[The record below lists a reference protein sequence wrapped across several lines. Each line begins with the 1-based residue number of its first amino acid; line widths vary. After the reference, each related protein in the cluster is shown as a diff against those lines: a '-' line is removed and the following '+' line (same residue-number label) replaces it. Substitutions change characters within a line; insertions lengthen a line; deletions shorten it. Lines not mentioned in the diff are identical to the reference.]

1 MVKGSKHTKE
11 SLRKISISQSNRNI
25 VAWNKGTKGIMKA
38 NKTSFSKGHTPP
50 HKGEKLRPEAIENIR
65 KAHLLSNKGKG
76 KNHYNWK
83 GGITEENH
91 KIRTSVAYREFRMGV
106 LRRDRFTCIKC
117 GYKSKGSQCKDIVV
131 DHIKP
136 FSLYPKLRLV
146 ISNGRTLCKKC
157 DYKYGYNYHRDKNK
171 IKFNVK

>member
-65 KAHLLSNKGKG
+65 KS
-76 KNHYNWK
+76 
-83 GGITEENH
+83 
-91 KIRTSVAYREFRMGV
+91 TS
-106 LRRDRFTCIKC
+106 
-117 GYKSKGSQCKDIVV
+117 SK
-131 DHIKP
+131 
-136 FSLYPKLRLV
+136 
-146 ISNGRTLCKKC
+146 
-157 DYKYGYNYHRDKNK
+157 
-171 IKFNVK
+171 